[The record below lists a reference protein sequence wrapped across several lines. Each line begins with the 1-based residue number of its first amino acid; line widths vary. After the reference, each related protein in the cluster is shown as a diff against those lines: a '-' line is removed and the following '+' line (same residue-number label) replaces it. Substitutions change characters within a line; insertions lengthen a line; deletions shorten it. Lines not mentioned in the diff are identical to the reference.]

1 MDVEGVGAGGVG
13 VGAGGVGV
21 GVGVG
26 AGVLLS
32 VHCCDLAA
40 LSQLA
45 ISIVLPSTLMLPVL
59 SKQRPEAVLR
69 MVLLELST
77 HFWLAL
83 VEQLL
88 TTTCVPLVLR
98 CRYVSRHLPWVWIV
112 PLEASIHCWPVAVLQ
127 VRIIAGL
134 LLAVELFLFVKHLPA
149 GLVSVPAVAAV
160 AAVVM
165 LAAAAPAKTTKAAAN
180 FVRALKRFK
189 NLDRVFAGLVLC
201 VRYCLFIA
209 SFIG

>member
-1 MDVEGVGAGGVG
+1 MG

-26 AGVLLS
+26 AGLLLS
-32 VHCCDLAA
+32 VHCCDMAA

-83 VEQLL
+83 V
-88 TTTCVPLVLR
+88 
-98 CRYVSRHLPWVWIV
+98 
-112 PLEASIHCWPVAVLQ
+112 
-127 VRIIAGL
+127 
-134 LLAVELFLFVKHLPA
+134 
-149 GLVSVPAVAAV
+149 SVPAVAAV

-165 LAAAAPAKTTKAAAN
+165 LAAAAPAKATKAAAN

-189 NLDRVFAGLVLC
+189 NLDRVFVGLVL
-201 VRYCLFIA
+201 
-209 SFIG
+209 